1 MAVVCLASLKG
12 GVGKTAVSINLA
24 ASFAARGCKTL
35 LIDLDPTAHS
45 SRFFARAQK
54 DIAQSNGSE
63 SLSTESPL
71 ARLLLSKTDVLEA
84 YQENPKTNKN
94 FSLIELA
101 ISEKVHLLRKVR
113 ENLWIMPAGNELRHF
128 YWGRSARLF
137 RTFFPM
143 LLAELLSDYD
153 YIVIDTPPDYNILT
167 RNGMAISDLVVVPVD
182 ASLMSIHCLEDLVEQ
197 AGHINKPV
205 WSIVRTMV
213 NRQARKVRELSEQR
227 LGDNL
232 NLSNVEEQEDQD
244 ETDFIMPSDQP
255 LGEESP
261 IYLFN
266 SQIFRTEIQNKL
278 SFQGKTVFESKES
291 KMLAPCYL
299 SLAREV
305 EELLSIVSEKEEEND
320 YMPSIFGSQRA
331 L

>member
-45 SRFFARAQK
+45 SRFFARANK
-54 DIAQSNGSE
+54 DIVNSNGSE
-63 SLSTESPL
+63 NLSTESPL
-71 ARLLLSKTDVLEA
+71 ARLFLSKSDVLEA
-84 YQENPKTNKN
+84 HQENNKSNKN
-94 FSLIELA
+94 LSLIELA
-101 ISEKVHLLRKVR
+101 ISEKIHLLRKVR
-113 ENLWIMPAGNELRHF
+113 ENLWLMPAGNELRHF

-143 LLAELLSDYD
+143 LLSELLSDYD

-227 LGDNL
+227 LGN
-232 NLSNVEEQEDQD
+232 NLSLSNIEEEDQD
-244 ETDFIMPSDQP
+244 DSDFIMPSDQP
-255 LGEESP
+255 LGDESP

-266 SQIFRTEIQNKL
+266 TQIFRTEIQNKL

-291 KMLAPCYL
+291 KVLAPCYL

-305 EELLSIVSEKEEEND
+305 EELLSIVSDKEDETD
-320 YMPSIFGSQRA
+320 YMSPIFGSQRA